1 MYICCCQADVECNIV
16 HTEPPYQAL
25 IIKPLAKEKIN
36 MARNINFMD
45 EAGLYVSFSVKVLLR
60 LGAALING
68 FDLVVDIDPKKKAD
82 YYRARGLAHAR
93 AGRAIQAIPLL
104 EHVLMQRP
112 HDFEAGLQLGA
123 CMIKI
128 GRLQEGIRL
137 LEEANRGGAA
147 NPSAAKVLGL
157 AYAQAGEHER
167 ALPLLATALTS
178 FPESFIL
185 LYRMGMC
192 LDHQCR
198 PADAV
203 NCFERA
209 LGHRPRAT
217 KVMRALG
224 YALEKL
230 GERDRALTYFKQAD
244 EIESGGASE

>member
-1 MYICCCQADVECNIV
+1 MA
-16 HTEPPYQAL
+16 H
-25 IIKPLAKEKIN
+25 KIN
-36 MARNINFMD
+36 FRD
-45 EAGLYVSFSVKVLLR
+45 EAGLYVSVSVEMLSR
-60 LGAALING
+60 LGAVLTNG
-68 FDLVVDIDPKKKAD
+68 FQSITDIGAGTKVD
-82 YYRARGLAHAR
+82 YYRARGLDHAK

-104 EHVLMQRP
+104 QRVITQRP
-112 HDFEAGLQLGA
+112 HDYEAGRQLGV

-128 GRLQEGIRL
+128 GRQQEGVRL
-137 LEEANRGGAA
+137 LEEAYRGDSA

-157 AYAQAGEHER
+157 AYAQAGQHEQ

-178 FPESFIL
+178 FPDSFVL
-185 LYRMGMC
+185 LYRMGVC

-209 LGHRPRAT
+209 LGQRPRVS

-230 GERDRALTYFKQAD
+230 GERDRAVTYFKQAD
-244 EIESGGASE
+244 EIEGGGVSE

>member
-1 MYICCCQADVECNIV
+1 M
-16 HTEPPYQAL
+16 L
-25 IIKPLAKEKIN
+25 IAKPHSKEKII
-36 MARNINFMD
+36 MAHNINFMD
-45 EAGLYVSFSVKVLLR
+45 EAGLYVSFSVKLLSR
-60 LGAALING
+60 LGAVLING
-68 FDLVVDIDPKKKAD
+68 FQSVIDIDTKMKTD
-82 YYRARGLAHAR
+82 HYRARGLDHAR
-93 AGRAIQAIPLL
+93 AGRTFHAIPLL

-112 HDFEAGLQLGA
+112 HDFEAGLQLGV

-128 GRLQEGIRL
+128 GRQQEGIRL
-137 LEEANRGGAA
+137 LEEANREDAA
-147 NPSAAKVLGL
+147 NPNTAKVLGL

-185 LYRMGMC
+185 LYRMGVC
-192 LDHQCR
+192 HDHQCR